1 MGNTFM
7 TALNIY
13 NVRHLKD
20 IIIPL
25 SKTEC
30 KSLILTGKNGSGKT
44 SVLKA
49 LGQFMQEAVSNNDYG
64 TPEKCQARVASY
76 EASLRATPQNE
87 EEKVQMQKNKDYL
100 KMWKK
105 DLMHWTSGAV
115 AEYQSYADLKDKYQ
129 EGNFILAYYGDDRE
143 INVAIS
149 PNIEKVDLKSVYM
162 MEERPSVQLVKY
174 LVNLKS
180 TEAFALAQGNIE
192 RANEIKEW
200 FLRFEQVL
208 RSVYEDK
215 TLRLDFNIETFQF
228 TIIQNNRE
236 PFDFNSMSMGY
247 AAVFDIIGDLIMRM
261 EAHRRYDIEGL
272 VLIDEIE
279 THLHVALQKKIVPIL
294 MKLFPNIQFVLTTHS
309 PFILNSTP
317 NAVVYDLESHTLV
330 KEGLTQLPYEGIV
343 EGYFKADCLS
353 QELREK
359 FEEYKKIVQ
368 KTELTDRD
376 FAKAAELE
384 FYLDEVPDYLAI
396 EFASEYSRLKL
407 EFSKRG

>member
-1 MGNTFM
+1 MANTFM
-7 TALNIY
+7 TALKIY

-20 IIIPL
+20 IVIPL
-25 SKTEC
+25 SKEEC
-30 KSLILTGKNGSGKT
+30 KALILTGKNGSGKT

-49 LGQFMQEAVSNNDYG
+49 LGQFMKETVTRNYETQEKYQALVNDY
-64 TPEKCQARVASY
+64 EKKISKQ
-76 EASLRATPQNE
+76 PQTE
-87 EEKVQMQKNKDYL
+87 EEKNQMRNDKKWLDE
-100 KMWKK
+100 WKK
-105 DLMHWTSGAV
+105 ALLHWTTGAV
-115 AEYQSYADLKDKYQ
+115 AEYPSYADLKDKYQ
-129 EGNFILAYYGDDRE
+129 NGNFILAYYGDDRE

-149 PNIEKVDLKSVYM
+149 KNIEKVDLQSVYA
-162 MEERPSVQLVKY
+162 MEDRPSKQLVKY

-180 TEAFALAQGNIE
+180 TEAFALAQGNKE

-208 RSVYEDK
+208 QSVYEDES
-215 TLRLDFNIETFQF
+215 LHLDFNIETFQF
-228 TIIQNNRE
+228 TIIQKNRD

-330 KEGLTQLPYEGIV
+330 EEGLTQLPYEGIV

-384 FYLDEVPDYLAI
+384 FYLDEVPDYLAL

-407 EFSKRG
+407 EFSRRC